1 MPVITRSQIRNALR
15 NRRNVNV
22 RKLTFV
28 LRSSRDE
35 DYESDSESDSEPEYI
50 PSDDES
56 TTSSV
61 ESESQQDSCDDTGSE
76 CDSDSEYDPVEATG
90 EEMKCHVENL
100 RSELAEA
107 EYMLAKWEEEQANH
121 IKSNAWCDRAAMAII
136 FIIAIIYVL
145 HRSAIPEDTIYYGPF
160 FK

>member
-15 NRRNVNV
+15 NRRNFNV
-22 RKLTFV
+22 RKLTLI

-35 DYESDSESDSEPEYI
+35 DSEYDSESDSEPEYI

-61 ESESQQDSCDDTGSE
+61 ESESQQDSSE
-76 CDSDSEYDPVEATG
+76 CDSDSEYDLLEATG
-90 EEMKCHVENL
+90 EEMKSHVENL

-121 IKSNAWCDRAAMAII
+121 VRSNAWCDRAALAII
-136 FIIAIIYVL
+136 FIIAILYVL
-145 HRSAIPEDTIYYGPF
+145 HRSATPEDTIYYGPL